1 MGESARGTLDTPLL
15 PAPSF
20 LRYRIAVNVSAE
32 EQGAIS
38 VGYPGGLARRED

>member
-1 MGESARGTLDTPLL
+1 MGVSARGTLDIPL
-15 PAPSF
+15 PPVPSF

-32 EQGAIS
+32 EQGATS